1 MYEAVPT
8 DAELATAGMTRDEV
22 TTSVEI
28 WPDNVQA
35 YNTFS
40 GLRKQWNFAPMGG
53 PIGLNFLVAYNRMDR
68 MGLTVEEYNQLD
80 EDLQVMEDA
89 ALTAMRSSD

>member
-1 MYEAVPT
+1 MYEAAPT
-8 DAELATAGMTRDEV
+8 DAELAIAGMTRDEV

-28 WPDNVQA
+28 WPDNVRA
-35 YNTFS
+35 YNTFY
-40 GLRKQWNFAPMGG
+40 GLRKQWNIAPMGG
-53 PIGLNFLVAYNRMDR
+53 PIGLNFLVAYSRMDR

>member
-1 MYEAVPT
+1 MYEAAPS
-8 DAELATAGMTRDEV
+8 DADLAVAGLTRDEV

-28 WPDNVQA
+28 WPENVLA
-35 YNTFS
+35 YNTFY
-40 GLRKQWNFAPMGG
+40 GLRKQWNIAPMGG

-68 MGLTVEEYNQLD
+68 MGLTTEEYNELD

-89 ALTAMRSSD
+89 ALQAMRTE

>member
-1 MYEAVPT
+1 MYEAAPT

-28 WPDNVQA
+28 WPNNVRA
-35 YNTFS
+35 YNTFY
-40 GLRKQWNFAPMGG
+40 GLRKQWNIAPMGG
-53 PIGLNFLVAYNRMDR
+53 PTGLNFLVAYNRMDR
-68 MGLTVEEYNQLD
+68 MGLTTEEYNQLD

-89 ALTAMRSSD
+89 ALQAMRTE